1 MIRELIRQLRLSV
14 FHLRQFVSVPYFIL
28 VMVMTTVATT
38 LVQYLSWRAFGQI
51 SATQGWLRAGII
63 GMWTTATAAAG
74 IIGFE
79 RHKGTLVYLVGA
91 PIGALRSLA
100 AVVSSAASFG
110 LAAFPVAW
118 TTWALLS
125 GTLGFTAW
133 TWQLA
138 VGGVALWVGCV
149 SLSFVIAALFVLTP
163 NAISYEGLLLVPMF
177 IASGVLFTTTTP
189 PAWLAGVGALLPLS
203 VPVRVLLGGEMS
215 EADVAVWVV
224 VLAAWLAAAG
234 MAGRYALWRA
244 TKQGTFE
251 VI

>member
-1 MIRELIRQLRLSV
+1 MIRQLRLSI
-14 FHLRQFVSVPYFIL
+14 FLLRQFMSVPYFIL

-38 LVQYLSWRAFGQI
+38 LVQFLSFQAFGQI
-51 SATQGWLRAGII
+51 STTQGWMRAGII
-63 GMWTTATAAAG
+63 GMWTTSTAAAG

-91 PIGALRSLA
+91 PIGAWRGLA

-118 TTWALLS
+118 LTWALLS
-125 GTLGFTAW
+125 GTWDFTPW
-133 TWQLA
+133 RWQLPLSI
-138 VGGVALWVGCV
+138 GLLWVGCT
-149 SLSFVIAALFVLTP
+149 SISFVIAALFVLTP

-177 IASGVLFTTTTP
+177 IASGVLFTTTSP

-203 VPVRVLLGGEMS
+203 IPVSWLLEQNVSTESLVG
-215 EADVAVWVV
+215 WTV
-224 VLAAWLAAAG
+224 VLVGWLVVAG

-244 TKQGTFE
+244 TKQGTLE
-251 VI
+251 II